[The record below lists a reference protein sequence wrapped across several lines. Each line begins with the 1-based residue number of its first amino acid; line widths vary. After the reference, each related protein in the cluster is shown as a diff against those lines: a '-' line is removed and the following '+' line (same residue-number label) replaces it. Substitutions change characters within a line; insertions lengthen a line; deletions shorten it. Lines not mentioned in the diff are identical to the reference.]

1 MIGLDLALGV
11 LGCAVVVLVYVLVDL
26 CVGVYILG
34 GLWVGLR
41 LVFVVVASYACGGL
55 RLWVCVAYV
64 GLWFSVMLL
73 GG

>member
-11 LGCAVVVLVYVLVDL
+11 LGCAVVVLVYVLVGL
-26 CVGVYILG
+26 CVGVCIL

-41 LVFVVVASYACGGL
+41 LLFVVVASYACGGL